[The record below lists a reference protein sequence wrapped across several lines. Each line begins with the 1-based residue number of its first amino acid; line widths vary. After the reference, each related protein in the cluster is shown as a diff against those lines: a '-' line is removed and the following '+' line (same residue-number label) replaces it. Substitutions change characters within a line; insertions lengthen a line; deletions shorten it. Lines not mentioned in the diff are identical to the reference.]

1 MLEFITRESGLI
13 HESHHS
19 NPSAV
24 QRARTYARNPA
35 REREPRFIKT
45 DDMRGVF
52 PASELGV
59 SVRTREDIDDATRSS
74 SSSSSSSSKR
84 EVASARSSESQ
95 SRSALLVI
103 DVQNDF
109 LPPNGALAVP
119 GGDEIVA
126 ACSDLVE
133 QFERVVYSQDYH
145 PAGHSSFASSHPNAA
160 PYDVV
165 TVSYGE
171 QTLWPDHCV
180 QGTKGCAFSPGLV
193 VTDKVMVVR
202 KGYNPDVDSYSAFYE
217 NDKSSDTGLRE
228 YLDAEGVDTV
238 YIVGLA
244 YDFCVKYTAL
254 DAKRLGYRVVLV
266 RDCCRGVGLP
276 GTMES
281 ADAELAA
288 AGVEFENTVSV

>member
-1 MLEFITRESGLI
+1 
-13 HESHHS
+13 
-19 NPSAV
+19 
-24 QRARTYARNPA
+24 
-35 REREPRFIKT
+35 
-45 DDMRGVF
+45 
-52 PASELGV
+52 
-59 SVRTREDIDDATRSS
+59 
-74 SSSSSSSSKR
+74 
-84 EVASARSSESQ
+84 
-95 SRSALLVI
+95 
-103 DVQNDF
+103 
-109 LPPNGALAVP
+109 
-119 GGDEIVA
+119 
-126 ACSDLVE
+126 
-133 QFERVVYSQDYH
+133 
-145 PAGHSSFASSHPNAA
+145 
-160 PYDVV
+160 
-165 TVSYGE
+165 
-171 QTLWPDHCV
+171 
-180 QGTKGCAFSPGLV
+180 
-193 VTDKVMVVR
+193 MVVR

>member
-1 MLEFITRESGLI
+1 MGELTSSQSFTA
-13 HESHHS
+13 
-19 NPSAV
+19 SAAR
-24 QRARTYARNPA
+24 RARTCVR
-35 REREPRFIKT
+35 KT
-45 DDMRGVF
+45 PNVRVRGLNTEAMRGVF

-59 SVRTREDIDDATRSS
+59 AMRARDDVDDDGVLATRRR
-74 SSSSSSSSKR
+74 R
-84 EVASARSSESQ
+84 ELASARSSESRL
-95 SRSALLVI
+95 RSVLLVI

-109 LPPNGALAVP
+109 LPPDGALAVP
-119 GGDEIVA
+119 GGNEIVS

-160 PYDVV
+160 PYDVT

-202 KGYNPDVDSYSAFYE
+202 KGYNPAVDSYSAFYE
-217 NDKSSDTGLRE
+217 NDKSSGTGLRE
-228 YLDAEGVDTV
+228 YLDAENVDTV
-238 YIVGLA
+238 YVAGLA

-254 DAKRLGYRVVLV
+254 DAKRLGYRAVIV

-276 GTMES
+276 GTMEL

-288 AGVEFENTVSV
+288 AGIEFEDTVGV

>member
-13 HESHHS
+13 REIHHS
-19 NPSAV
+19 SQINPSAV
-24 QRARTYARNPA
+24 RRARACARQENPGLGL
-35 REREPRFIKT
+35 RY

-52 PASELGV
+52 AASELGV
-59 SVRTREDIDDATRSS
+59 SMRTREDIDDGTR
-74 SSSSSSSSKR
+74 SSSSKR

>member
-1 MLEFITRESGLI
+1 MKSITPVKSIRRQCDARVRAPVKKTPNGSLGL
-13 HESHHS
+13 
-19 NPSAV
+19 
-24 QRARTYARNPA
+24 RY
-35 REREPRFIKT
+35 

-59 SVRTREDIDDATRSS
+59 SVRTREDIDDGTR
-74 SSSSSSSSKR
+74 SSSSSSKR

-119 GGDEIVA
+119 GGDEIVS

-180 QGTKGCAFSPGLV
+180 QETKGCAFSPGLV

-288 AGVEFENTVSV
+288 AGVEFENTVGV